1 MRLVENLATIPL
13 LVIVHIGAIALLARL
28 LGAQVYEISFGFGP
42 ALGTR
47 RIRGTVLA
55 LRAIPLGGFVRSEPG
70 EEDDTLGETPDG
82 IPLSDFGRL
91 ARAFVYMGGC
101 LATFGLAAALLGVS
115 TAAASFARAFGQFV
129 GGAWAPLSQGVANL
143 QALVDLL
150 RVSSFPACLG
160 VVASKIAALN
170 LMPIPSLNG
179 FQVLASLLVPGSRNP
194 DWFVWAMNLGSLMLF
209 VVLLSYGAAAAW
221 MLWE

>member
-1 MRLVENLATIPL
+1 MRLVANLGTIPL
-13 LVIVHIGAIALLARL
+13 LVVVHIGAIALLARL

-55 LRAIPLGGFVRSEPG
+55 LRAIPLGGFVRSEPD
-70 EEDDTLGETPDG
+70 ENVDSLGEPPDG
-82 IPLSDFGRL
+82 IPLSDLGRF
-91 ARAFVYMGGC
+91 ARAFVYLGGC

-115 TAAASFARAFGQFV
+115 AASASSARACGQFV

-150 RVSSFPACLG
+150 RMASFPKCLG

-170 LMPIPSLNG
+170 LMPVPSLNG
-179 FQVLASLLVPGSRNP
+179 FQVLSSLLMPGSRNP
-194 DWFVWAMNLGSLMLF
+194 NWFVWAMNLGSLM
-209 VVLLSYGAAAAW
+209 
-221 MLWE
+221 